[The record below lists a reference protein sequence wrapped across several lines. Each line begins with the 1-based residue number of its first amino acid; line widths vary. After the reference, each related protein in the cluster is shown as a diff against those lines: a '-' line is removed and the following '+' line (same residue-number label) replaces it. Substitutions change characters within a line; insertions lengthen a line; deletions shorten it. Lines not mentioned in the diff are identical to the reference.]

1 MSTNDVKHVHTD
13 TDLDNTSV
21 AEIQP
26 TRMAAADFSTTY
38 SDTGN
43 TLYLQPGERLLLLRR
58 TPFAPKVEPY

>member
-1 MSTNDVKHVHTD
+1 MSTNDVEHVHTD

-43 TLYLQPGERLLLLRR
+43 TLYFQPGERLLLLRW
-58 TPFAPKVEPY
+58 TPSVHKIKPY